1 MCKKLILVVYL
12 LLHEGVFALRDVKLT
27 IPAAVERGKQAK
39 LRCNY
44 DMEGDPLYAVKWY
57 KSDREFFRYTP
68 LDIPPFKQFS
78 TPYINVV
85 ENLSNGSFVV
95 LNNVSLESSGK
106 FSCEVSADAPS
117 FYTVDAVGILQVVEV
132 PKEGPIIKGLKSR
145 YRLNDTLKAEC
156 TSIKSHPAA
165 NLTWFVNDFQV
176 DPVHLRRNRAHLSPD
191 GFYSPRLGLRLLI
204 TKQLFVNGR
213 LRIRCLASMHDI
225 YTKSSEI
232 SVEIE
237 KPKLRY
243 KTTPLPIFHWEDA
256 QPAERYPHTTLIFA
270 PSTNHKPS
278 VGNSIHSKLFL
289 VYLPI
294 LVRVVYILR

>member
-1 MCKKLILVVYL
+1 MFLRPCLFVPGSL
-12 LLHEGVFALRDVKLT
+12 ALRDVKLT

-39 LRCNY
+39 LHCNY
-44 DMEGDPLYAVKWY
+44 DMEGEPLYAVKWY

-68 LDIPPFKQFS
+68 LDSPPYKQFV
-78 TPYINVV
+78 TPYVNVV
-85 ENLSNGSFVV
+85 RNLSNGSFVV
-95 LNNVSLESSGK
+95 LDNVAIETSGK
-106 FSCEVSADAPS
+106 YSCEISADAPS
-117 FYTVDAVGILQVVEV
+117 FFTIDAFGLLQVVEV

-156 TSIKSHPAA
+156 TSIKSPPAA

-176 DPVHLRRNRAHLSPD
+176 DPVHLRRNRAHPSPD

-225 YTKSSEI
+225 YTKSSEV

-237 KPKLRY
+237 KPKFRY
-243 KTTPLPIFHWEDA
+243 KTTPMPIFQWEDA
-256 QPAERYPHTTLIFA
+256 QPAERYPHTTLVFA
-270 PSTNHKPS
+270 PSTNNNDPDTGSSLHP
-278 VGNSIHSKLFL
+278 KLLL
-289 VYLPI
+289 VYFPMLLAI
-294 LVRVVYILR
+294 SCVFR